1 MKSFNIII
9 ASDKSEIHK
18 VERLLEEVNNESGLE
33 IEKFVNFQIAVS
45 EALVNAIVH
54 GNKEDKNKKV
64 FCEIECADKH
74 MTVRIKDEG
83 EGFDLNEIPDPT
95 SSENILKEHGRGVFI
110 IRSLVDDFKC
120 IALENGTEMI
130 LTVNK

>member
-54 GNKEDKNKKV
+54 GNKEDKNKY
-64 FCEIECADKH
+64 I
-74 MTVRIKDEG
+74 
-83 EGFDLNEIPDPT
+83 
-95 SSENILKEHGRGVFI
+95 
-110 IRSLVDDFKC
+110 
-120 IALENGTEMI
+120 
-130 LTVNK
+130 